1 MVAHEVLYAFARLES
16 QSVIHRLHFACMI
29 VIYGLHMPM
38 IEVRET
44 PEFTRWLAALKD
56 QRAVLHIVRRIS
68 RVAAGNTGD
77 AKSVGGSVSE
87 LRIDHGPGYRVYFT
101 RRRRALVILLC
112 GGDKRT
118 QSRDIRK
125 ATEIAEKLE
134 D

>member
-1 MVAHEVLYAFARLES
+1 MDYKRPV
-16 QSVIHRLHFACMI
+16 
-29 VIYGLHMPM
+29 

-44 PEFTRWLAALKD
+44 PEFTRWLADLRD

-87 LRIDHGPGYRVYFT
+87 LRIDYGPGYRVYFT
-101 RRRRALVILLC
+101 RRGQTLVILLC

-125 ATEIAEKLE
+125 AVEIADKLE
-134 D
+134 G

>member
-1 MVAHEVLYAFARLES
+1 
-16 QSVIHRLHFACMI
+16 
-29 VIYGLHMPM
+29 M

-44 PEFTRWLAALKD
+44 PEFSRWLAALKD

-87 LRIDHGPGYRVYFT
+87 LRIDYGPGYRVYFT
-101 RRRRALVILLC
+101 RRRQALVILLC